1 MEFTKTVLM
10 NLSTGQQGRQRHRE
24 QTCGCSWG
32 RRGWDESREQH
43 GNIYHH
49 MQNRSRVGIC
59 CVTQELNSVLRD
71 YPEGWD
77 GEGDGRG
84 VEEGGDI
91 CISGADSC

>member
-1 MEFTKTVLM
+1 
-10 NLSTGQQGRQRHRE
+10 
-24 QTCGCSWG
+24 
-32 RRGWDESREQH
+32 
-43 GNIYHH
+43 
-49 MQNRSRVGIC
+49 MQNRSRVEIC

-91 CISGADSC
+91 YISGADSC